1 MNIVPCYSTTLQ
13 VTWSGFEDPQS
24 GLREFLWCVGRRPNV
39 CDVTNFTTSLLE
51 NSVSGAVTSL
61 PVNTPLYVTVRALNL
76 AGLWVE
82 GVSDKFVGE

>member
-1 MNIVPCYSTTLQ
+1 
-13 VTWSGFEDPQS
+13 
-24 GLREFLWCVGRRPNV
+24 V